1 MSGAS
6 SSTSLSHAIAVAA
19 MQLSPEKVPSAVWDY
34 LKLCVADAIGIAMAS
49 RHYGFAERTE
59 AALLRFGEQGGGVVI
74 GSRRKLPIR
83 DAALLN
89 GVLIHGLDYD
99 DTHLGSVVHCSA
111 SAVPTALALASDGS
125 ISGSDFLLAVLLAIE
140 IDGRLGSAA
149 GGLFQELGF
158 HPTGLVGLFGAVVA
172 AVRLMGGCVD
182 DAIRAQGIALSAAS
196 GSMAFLDDGSWT
208 KRLHP
213 GWASSSA
220 LTAASLALSGFEAP
234 AEAYGGR
241 FGFFSLYTRDE
252 TNAHKVLWD
261 PDFSDWALDN
271 VAIKPYPVCHF
282 NHALIDAALT
292 LRNHPD
298 VTAETIQSGQILM
311 HRQQFGVVAEPLAAK
326 CRPRSEYDAKFS
338 APYAV
343 ATALVKG
350 RFGLAELANEARE
363 DPQVLAL
370 AQRLICSHDDR
381 SLYPKVFSGGLT
393 LTLDDGRQL
402 EHFETINRGAGERQL
417 AVPEVKTKFEQNCAP
432 SLSVSHTDALWR
444 AILELDSSSD
454 CHELLQLLR
463 SPLANV

>member
-1 MSGAS
+1 MSGVS
-6 SSTSLSHAIAVAA
+6 SGTCLSRSIAEVA
-19 MQLSPEKVPSAVWDY
+19 MQLSPEKVPPSVWAY

-49 RHYGFAERTE
+49 RHHGFAGRTE
-59 AALLRFGEQGGGVVI
+59 AALLRFAEAGSGVVI

-99 DTHLGSVVHCSA
+99 DTHLASVVHCSA
-111 SAVPTALALASDGS
+111 SAVPVALALASDGS
-125 ISGSDFLLAVLLAIE
+125 LSGNDFLMAVLLAIE

-172 AVRLMGGCVD
+172 AVRLMGGSVN
-182 DAIRAQGIALSAAS
+182 DAISAQGIALSAAS

-213 GWASSSA
+213 GWAASSA
-220 LTAASLALSGFEAP
+220 LTAASLAVSGFEAP
-234 AEAYGGR
+234 TEAYAGR
-241 FGFFSLYTRDE
+241 YGFFSLYTRDE
-252 TNAHKVLWD
+252 RNADKVQWD
-261 PDFSDWALDN
+261 PSFNEWALDN

-282 NHALIDAALT
+282 NHALIDAALA
-292 LRNHPD
+292 LRGQAG
-298 VTAETIQSGQILM
+298 VTVDTIQSGQILL
-311 HRQQFGVVAEPLAAK
+311 HRQQFGVVAEPLDAK
-326 CRPRSEYDAKFS
+326 RRPRSEYDAKFS

-350 RFGLAELANEARE
+350 RFGLSELENEARE
-363 DPQVLAL
+363 DPQVLDL
-370 AQRLICSHDDR
+370 ARRLSCRHDDR

-393 LTLDDGRQL
+393 LTLNDGREL
-402 EHFETINRGAGERQL
+402 EHFETVNRGAGERQL
-417 AVPEVKTKFEQNCAP
+417 TTQEVKRKFEQNCAA
-432 SLSVSHTDALWR
+432 SLSVAHVEALWQ
-444 AILELDSSSD
+444 AIIDLDNSDD

>member
-1 MSGAS
+1 MSG
-6 SSTSLSHAIAVAA
+6 TLSDIPLSRAIAETALEFSA
-19 MQLSPEKVPSAVWDY
+19 STVPPSVWQY

-49 RHYGFAERTE
+49 RQYEFAQRTE
-59 AALLRFGEQGGGVVI
+59 AGVLRFGEQGNGVVI
-74 GSRRKLPIR
+74 GSRRKLPLR

-99 DTHLGSVVHCSA
+99 DTHLASVVHCSA
-111 SAVPTALALASDGS
+111 SAVPVALALASEGS
-125 ISGSDFLLAVLLAIE
+125 ISGSEFLLAVLLAIE

-172 AVRLMGGCVD
+172 AVRLMGGSAE
-182 DAIRAQGIALSAAS
+182 DAIRAQGIALSTAS

-213 GWASSSA
+213 GWAASSA
-220 LTAASLALSGFEAP
+220 LTAASLAVSGFEAP
-234 AEAYGGR
+234 AEAYAGR
-241 FGFFSLYTRDE
+241 YGFFSLYTRDQ
-252 TNAHKVLWD
+252 TNADKVIWERSFD
-261 PDFSDWALDN
+261 NWALDN

-292 LRNHPD
+292 LRSHPGLTVD
-298 VTAETIQSGQILM
+298 EIQSGQILM

-326 CRPRSEYDAKFS
+326 RRPRSEYDAKFS

-343 ATALVKG
+343 ATALVTG
-350 RFGLAELANEARE
+350 RFGLAELENDARE
-363 DPQVLAL
+363 DPEVLAL
-370 AQRLICSHDDR
+370 AQRLTCHHDDR
-381 SLYPKVFSGGLT
+381 SLYPKVFSGGLA
-393 LTLDDGRQL
+393 LTLKDGQSI

-417 AVPEVKTKFEQNCAP
+417 TMPEVRTKFEQNCAT
-432 SLSVSHTDALWR
+432 SLSVAHTEALWQ
-444 AILELDSSSD
+444 AILALDSSDD